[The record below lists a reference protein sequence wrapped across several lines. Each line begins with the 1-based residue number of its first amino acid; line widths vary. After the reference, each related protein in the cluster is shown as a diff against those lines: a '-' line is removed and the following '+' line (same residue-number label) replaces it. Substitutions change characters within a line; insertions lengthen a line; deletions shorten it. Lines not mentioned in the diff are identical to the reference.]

1 MTTRPTTRTAT
12 LIRSVCSLLNYKLP
26 LTVLAIGLAAA
37 TAQAYV
43 FGDPL
48 TFDNG
53 KLTLDFNERVRVES
67 RNNTFDFNSA
77 TNTVIDDNF
86 ILTRLRAG
94 AKFTFTPK
102 FSLYGQLQDSREFD
116 SKRMNVPIVNA
127 AEGDDPV
134 NLRQLYADIGDPR
147 DDVFT
152 LRLGRQVLAYGD
164 ERLVGGFE
172 WNNIARTFDALKV
185 VYNAAASKTTVDAF
199 AAHVVTVGDRN
210 QTEESASILDR
221 SDPHDLLRAFTCR
234 TPAASRIKRP
244 TCMLLYRDKNQNGPF
259 YRANTLTTGASGVA
273 PYDIPEKI
281 WTAGFRAQSI
291 SSAPLGGFD
300 YIVEAAFQWGKSRPG
315 LTNAVVIVPNWFDHQ
330 AYALHAELGRSWE
343 RSKYFPRLAMEYNVA
358 SGDKNPNDTNNDAF
372 LNLFPTNH
380 KFYGYMDTLGWKNMR
395 QIDVNLRFKPLADL
409 DSSLKK
415 SILRFDYRWNNL
427 QTTQDLWYR
436 ANAITAV
443 ATPAAGIRAGLPSDL
458 GREFDATWTWS
469 PSPPYEILVGY
480 SYFWT
485 GDYLPARPHRGHH
498 ARSRRQRLVRLRAIH
513 REILMPTSSP
523 GWLETLA
530 ARPSGGARP
539 GSPCPSGCCRT
550 ASTRAT
556 IGCTAIFPPRWW
568 QRACSPRVAF
578 AVALLSAASTSRLI
592 KSKS

>member
-1 MTTRPTTRTAT
+1 MTTRPTTRTASLT
-12 LIRSVCSLLNYKLP
+12 RSVCSLLNYKLP
-26 LTVLAIGLAAA
+26 LTVLALGLVAT

-67 RNNTFDFNSA
+67 RNNTFDFSSA
-77 TNTVIDDNF
+77 TNTVVDDNF

-94 AKFTFTPK
+94 IKFTFNPK
-102 FSLYGQLQDSREFD
+102 FSLYGQVQDSREFD
-116 SKRMNVPIVNA
+116 SKRMNVPFVNA
-127 AEGDDPV
+127 AEGDDPI

-147 DDVFT
+147 DDVIN
-152 LRLGRQVLAYGD
+152 LRIGRQVLAYGD

-185 VYNAAASKTTVDAF
+185 VYNAAASKTTIDAF

-210 QTEESASILDR
+210 QTEESASVLDR
-221 SDPHDLLRAFTCR
+221 SDPHDLFSGLYVQNSGF
-234 TPAASRIKRP
+234 IKNQK
-244 TCMLLYRDKNQNGPF
+244 TDVYLLYRDKDQNGPF
-259 YRANTLTTGASGVA
+259 YRPNTLTTGASGVA

-291 SSAPLGGFD
+291 STAPLYGFD
-300 YIVEAAFQWGKSRPG
+300 YIVEAAYQRGKSRPG
-315 LTNAVVIVPNWFDHQ
+315 LTNAIVVVPNWYDHR
-330 AYALHAELGRSWE
+330 AYALHAELGRNWE
-343 RSKYFPRLAMEYNVA
+343 RCKYLPRLSVEYNVA

-395 QIDVNLRFKPLADL
+395 QVGTSLRFKPLVDL

-415 SILRFDYRWNNL
+415 SILRFDYHWDAL
-427 QTTQDLWYR
+427 QNTQDLWYR

-443 ATPAAGIRAGLPSDL
+443 ATPATGIRAGLPSDL

-469 PSPPYEILVGY
+469 PSPPYEILLGY
-480 SYFWT
+480 SYYWT
-485 GDYLPARPHRGHH
+485 GGYLPA
-498 ARSRRQRLVRLRAIH
+498 ARAAGTTLGRADN
-513 REILMPTSSP
+513 
-523 GWLETLA
+523 
-530 ARPSGGARP
+530 
-539 GSPCPSGCCRT
+539 
-550 ASTRAT
+550 ASFGYVQFTVK
-556 IGCTAIFPPRWW
+556 F
-568 QRACSPRVAF
+568 
-578 AVALLSAASTSRLI
+578 
-592 KSKS
+592 